1 MLSLNDLKKNIF
13 KNIGIDKILIIV
25 MVGILFLVI
34 TIPTG
39 SKTKNTTTNSSDASN
54 SDTSTDTSDYE
65 QYLENKI
72 QSILS
77 KVDGVGKVDIMVTLK
92 GTGEKVLVS
101 EDTISENSVKETDS
115 DGGVRESL
123 DKSSSQSYL
132 YSNSQNGSEP
142 YVSQEIKPEVEG
154 VVIIAQGGA
163 DSIVVSNITKAIE
176 ALLSV
181 PAHKIQVLKMSD

>member
-13 KNIGIDKILIIV
+13 KNIGIDKILIII
-25 MVGILFLVI
+25 MVGILILVI

-39 SKTKNTTTNSSDASN
+39 SKTKSTTTASETAKADSSS
-54 SDTSTDTSDYE
+54 DTSDYE
-65 QYLENKI
+65 LTLENKI
-72 QSILS
+72 KAILT
-77 KVDGVGKVDIMVTLK
+77 KVEGVGKVDVMVTLK

-101 EDTISENSVKETDS
+101 EDTNSESSVKETDS
-115 DGGVRESL
+115 DGGVREST

-132 YSNSQNGSEP
+132 YSDSQSGSEP
-142 YVSQEIKPEVEG
+142 YVAQEIKPEVEG
-154 VVIIAQGGA
+154 VVIIAQGGS
-163 DSIVVSNITKAIE
+163 DSIVVSNITKAVE